1 MIFVNPAIVKYMKKN
16 LDITKPRQYNEHSS
30 LALRFFE
37 VPLYTL
43 IIRVAVAVLERYR
56 CHFCKRTLGLRAAT

>member
-16 LDITKPRQYNEHSS
+16 LDITKPRQYSEHSS

-43 IIRVAVAVLERYR
+43 IPVAVLGRCQ

>member
-16 LDITKPRQYNEHSS
+16 LDITKPRQYSEHSS
-30 LALRFFE
+30 LALRFF
-37 VPLYTL
+37 
-43 IIRVAVAVLERYR
+43 RVTVAVLERCQ

>member
-1 MIFVNPAIVKYMKKN
+1 MIFVNPTIVKYMKKN
-16 LDITKPRQYNEHSS
+16 LDITKPRQYSEHSS

-43 IIRVAVAVLERYR
+43 IIRVTVAVLERCQ
-56 CHFCKRTLGLRAAT
+56 CHFCKRTLGLKAAT